1 MRITRLH
8 ALLLLLTIA
17 PALRADGTLRFT
29 INFKLGTLIPPS
41 ALQQT
46 SGKIPSIAAVVR
58 VKGDKQYSEA
68 ADRKMVYDFATK
80 QITIIDQASKRY
92 CTVNMSDYMSQLTSA
107 MPSTVAIPPQAKP
120 ILQSM
125 KATFTAR
132 KTGRTDSIF
141 GVPVTESEWILTIE
155 MPASSL
161 PLPGLASSPNGI
173 ITISK
178 IVAHAWIATAD
189 DVARNPALKEVMAH
203 RSSTVSSLYN
213 PDTLLKSI
221 ADFPGIHDT
230 VASIL
235 GRYASN
241 PPMTLKLDAQMYLPV
256 LAQVAPLVAAAGKPL
271 PPGFDPNASL
281 GELDVVTEE
290 ISDATIDPAI
300 FQVPEGFTSTSLP
313 ELLKLAAPKPPVAPA
328 APVTPIAPPSQA
340 FQR

>member
-1 MRITRLH
+1 
-8 ALLLLLTIA
+8 LLLLLIS
-17 PALRADGTLRFT
+17 PALHADGTLRFT
-29 INFKLGTLIPPS
+29 INFKLGALIPPS

-68 ADRKMVYDFATK
+68 ADRKMIYDFATQ

-92 CTVNMSDYMSQLTSA
+92 CTVNMNDYMSQLTSA
-107 MPSTVAIPPQAKP
+107 MPPSTVAIPPQAKP

-125 KATFTAR
+125 KVTFTSR
-132 KTGRTDSIF
+132 KTGRTDSVF
-141 GVPVTESEWILTIE
+141 GVPVTESEWVLTVE
-155 MPASSL
+155 MPAASL
-161 PLPGLASSPNGI
+161 PLPGLATSPSGI

-178 IVAHAWIATAD
+178 IVAHAWIASAD

-203 RSSTVSSLYN
+203 RSSTVTSLYN

-230 VASIL
+230 VASML

-241 PPMTLKLDAQMYLPV
+241 PPMTLKLDAEVFLPV
-256 LAQVAPLVAAAGKPL
+256 LAQVAPLAAAAGKPL

-281 GELDVVTEE
+281 GELDVATEE
-290 ISDATIDPAI
+290 ISGATIDPAI
-300 FQVPEGFTSTSLP
+300 FEVPSGFTSTSLQD
-313 ELLKLAAPKPPVAPA
+313 LLKLAAPKAPVAPVAPA
-328 APVTPIAPPSQA
+328 APAVPPNQA
-340 FQR
+340 FR